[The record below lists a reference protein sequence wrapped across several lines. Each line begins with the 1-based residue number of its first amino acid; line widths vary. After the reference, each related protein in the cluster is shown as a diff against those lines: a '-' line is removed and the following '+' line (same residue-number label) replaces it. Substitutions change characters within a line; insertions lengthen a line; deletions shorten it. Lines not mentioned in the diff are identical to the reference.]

1 MRAYKTNG
9 KPLSAEALYHQR
21 MRQGTYATPG
31 VPTVGVQSNASDT
44 AALLAASSDLT
55 VKPSYERLSVALE
68 AQEAALAA
76 KQQEVKAWK
85 RERVDPNA
93 DSAAAFSL
101 THPEYGL
108 EVDEPVSA
116 SVLGVPQL
124 KLSTLYQAASKQ
136 LTSTM
141 TSRINPEH
149 NPSRKGL
156 STSGSGRTQ
165 SLNLGKITA
174 VATQNS
180 NKSLSSRFNPGLD
193 YRSGLLANKGSE
205 YLDALEEDL
214 AAEGAAASLKLSSVY
229 SNKRN
234 PHTFTAAS
242 VVNAK
247 LLDAANLAA
256 NERLKSLSS
265 LNSGKARDFKAEATA
280 YAGALA
286 LAQKRSEERIKSY
299 QNKEIYIG
307 GGKTISQAEL
317 DALASRIVQPVL
329 EDITKSAED
338 ARQKDAEESK
348 HKANLVILHQKA
360 RDDEAA
366 AKLQEKQDLEAAKQ
380 ERIVENDLKMQ
391 AENVKYDEYQTARHG
406 EVDQKN
412 TEFIAL
418 TQKHDEEREA
428 LLAEQREEDGKV
440 DAEEEEKKTARNTEL
455 EEMQSERDEEIAPLL
470 EELKEESAKLAEIT
484 ERKEG
489 LSEEV
494 DGLQTQND
502 EATTKLEEL
511 KAKLEA
517 AEAEIEEFKG
527 KNETSQAELDE
538 LTTEVGNLKTSSA
551 VLLALHA
558 TSNKELDDDIEKLSK
573 DKEEKA
579 QQKIDQKKEIK
590 DELDLKVKEEHKI
603 NEELPEHLKKT
614 VNESKIKDTA
624 SLFTV
629 ETNKASK
636 NADVLSQKAP
646 SIHAP
651 VSGNAVPERKKTF
664 KLKSLSLIFNKK
676 AAAPVAAAGA
686 AGAAGATSAAAAITP
701 AASVAPA
708 TSSLPPIAS
717 GSASV
722 VSGDDFSLKD
732 KNKNNVG
739 VFKEEI

>member
-1 MRAYKTNG
+1 MSMRAYSTNG
-9 KPLSAEALYHQR
+9 KPLSAEAVYHQR
-21 MRQGTYATPG
+21 MRQGAYVTPG
-31 VPTVGVQSNASDT
+31 APMVGVQSNASDT

-55 VKPSYERLSVALE
+55 VKPSFERLAVALE

-76 KQQEVKAWK
+76 KQSEVKVWK
-85 RERVDPNA
+85 RESSDPSA

-101 THPEYGL
+101 SHPEYGL
-108 EVDEPVSA
+108 EADEPISA
-116 SVLGVPQL
+116 SAVGVP
-124 KLSTLYQAASKQ
+124 KYNLSTLYQAASKQ

-141 TSRINPEH
+141 TSRVNPDH

-180 NKSLSSRFNPGLD
+180 NKSLSSRFNPNLD
-193 YRSGLLANKGSE
+193 YRSGLKANKSGSE

-229 SNKRN
+229 ASKRN

-265 LNSGKARDFKAEATA
+265 LNSGKTRDFKAEATA

-286 LAQKRSEERIKSY
+286 LAQKRSEDRLKSY
-299 QNKEIYIG
+299 QNKEINIG
-307 GGKTISQAEL
+307 GGKTITQAEL
-317 DALASRIVQPVL
+317 DSLASRIVHPVL
-329 EDITKSAED
+329 EDISKSAED
-338 ARQKDAEESK
+338 ARQKDDEETK

-360 RDDEAA
+360 KDDETA
-366 AKLQEKQDLEAAKQ
+366 AKLKEKQDLEAAKQ
-380 ERIVENDLKMQ
+380 ERIAENEKKMQ
-391 AENVKYDEYQTARHG
+391 EEDTKYDEYQTGRHG

-418 TQKHDEEREA
+418 TKKHEEEREA
-428 LLAEQREEDGKV
+428 LLAEQREENGKV
-440 DAEEEEKKTARNTEL
+440 DAEEEEKKTARSTEL
-455 EEMQSERDEEIAPLL
+455 EQMQSERDEEIAPLL
-470 EELKEESAKLAEIT
+470 EELKEETAKLNEVT
-484 ERKEG
+484 ERKDS

-494 DGLQTQND
+494 DGYQNEND
-502 EATTKLEEL
+502 EATTKLEDL

-517 AEAEIEEFKG
+517 AEAEIEEFKS
-527 KNETSQAELDE
+527 KNETSQAELDD
-538 LTTEVGNLKTSSA
+538 LNAEVDNLKTSSA
-551 VLLALHA
+551 TLLAEHA
-558 TSNKELDDDIEKLSK
+558 ATTKELDEDLEKLANE
-573 DKEEKA
+573 KEEKTA
-579 QQKIDQKKEIK
+579 QKANQKKEIK

-603 NEELPEHLKKT
+603 NEELPDHLKT
-614 VNESKIKDTA
+614 SVNESKIKDTA

-629 ETNKASK
+629 ETSKTGSK
-636 NADVLSQKAP
+636 NTDVVSHHAP

-664 KLKSLSLIFNKK
+664 KLKGLSLIFGKK
-676 AAAPVAAAGA
+676 STGPAAA
-686 AGAAGATSAAAAITP
+686 TNKSSSAAATP
-701 AASVAPA
+701 AVAPTA
-708 TSSLPPIAS
+708 SHIPAAAS